1 MFVTFLLL
9 LSPGLPLLLAGD
21 RPPSPPTNGHSMSG
35 PTQGLTVNT
44 TSGVLQG
51 SKSILN
57 DDIHVTSW
65 LGIPF
70 ADPPVSELRFR
81 PPRPVTPWPGIRE
94 AVKMPP
100 ACPQSSKFSV
110 ASSNDTNEDC
120 LYLNIFS
127 AEPHDGALKPVMIW
141 IHPGEF
147 NYGSA
152 SSVSPARLSASG
164 EVIVVS
170 LQYRLGALGFLYTG
184 EEDVTNLGLRDQLMA
199 IDWISHNILHFG
211 GDPTRVTLF
220 GSEVIFNY
228 LS

>member
-1 MFVTFLLL
+1 MFVTFLLFLSCAL
-9 LSPGLPLLLAGD
+9 LSAGE

-70 ADPPVSELRFR
+70 ADPPVSDLRFR
-81 PPRPVTPWPGIRE
+81 PPRPVTPWTGIRE

-127 AEPHDGALKPVMIW
+127 AEPHDGAPKPVMIW

-152 SSVSPARLSASG
+152 SSVNPARLSAYG

-170 LQYRLGALGFLYTG
+170 LQYRLGALGFMYTG

>member
-1 MFVTFLLL
+1 MGGEARTQRHLYYNARSARAKVQNGGNELAPLGR
-9 LSPGLPLLLAGD
+9 PGPLQEGA
-21 RPPSPPTNGHSMSG
+21 
-35 PTQGLTVNT
+35 QTVRE
-44 TSGVLQG
+44 GV
-51 SKSILN
+51 K
-57 DDIHVTSW
+57 V
-65 LGIPF
+65 
-70 ADPPVSELRFR
+70 
-81 PPRPVTPWPGIRE
+81 
-94 AVKMPP
+94 PP
-100 ACPQSSKFSV
+100 ACARSSQFSV
-110 ASSNDTNEDC
+110 AASTATNEDC

-127 AEPHDGALKPVMIW
+127 AEPHDGAPKPVMIW

-152 SSVSPARLSASG
+152 SFVNPARLSASG

-170 LQYRLGALGFLYTG
+170 LQYRLGALGFMYTG

>member
-1 MFVTFLLL
+1 MFVTSFLVLSSGL
-9 LSPGLPLLLAGD
+9 LSAGD
-21 RPPSPPTNGHSMSG
+21 RPSSPPTNGHSMSG

-44 TSGVLQG
+44 SSGVLQG

-81 PPRPVTPWPGIRE
+81 PPRPVTPWTGIRE

-110 ASSNDTNEDC
+110 VSANNTSEDC
-120 LYLNIFS
+120 LYLNIYS
-127 AEPHDGALKPVMIW
+127 AEPHDGAPKPVMIW

-147 NYGSA
+147 NFGSA
-152 SSVSPARLSASG
+152 SSVNPARLSASG

-170 LQYRLGALGFLYTG
+170 LQYRLGALGFLITEG
-184 EEDVTNLGLRDQLMA
+184 EDVTNLGLRDQLMA
-199 IDWISHNILHFG
+199 IDWISQNILHFG